1 MVKLFSGARD
11 VDALELGGVCEH
23 RDWCLPPT
31 GEYKRQ
37 RCKWEEKK
45 NSQRSLHLEWQGATP
60 MGSLST
66 GSQPGSSHL
75 DGMRQAMQYSAG

>member
-1 MVKLFSGARD
+1 MVKLFSGACD

-45 NSQRSLHLEWQGATP
+45 TAKEACIWNGKEPLPWVH
-60 MGSLST
+60 
-66 GSQPGSSHL
+66 
-75 DGMRQAMQYSAG
+75 

>member
-1 MVKLFSGARD
+1 MVKLFSGACD

-45 NSQRSLHLEWQGATP
+45 KQPKKPAFGMARSHSHGFIEHWKSARLEP
-60 MGSLST
+60 S
-66 GSQPGSSHL
+66 
-75 DGMRQAMQYSAG
+75 